1 MKKTVVLA
9 LAVAMVFSFAACD
22 GGNSDIPETTVNP
35 TTSTTPTTYTE
46 PTALLEAVT
55 PEQKKGAY
63 QLSEPG
69 HLAFLAE
76 NPGEDYVLCADIDMG
91 GYVWTPVDTFSGSL
105 DGAISSVY
113 NFTISNLVI
122 KATAGDTNVGFFRVL
137 TGTVNNVNFENITVT
152 AAGTF
157 CGNLGVVAGQ
167 SDCKL
172 TNVTVK
178 DCGITVTA
186 KDANIGMISGKNSGG
201 IYNSFSSGTLQVMLD
216 GGTTYVG
223 GIVGAMDGIV
233 RDIESRVS
241 LDVSGAGTAGAAG
254 GIAGRL
260 NNHGITVNYGG
271 SINVKT
277 DDTFTAGTLAGEL
290 SKGGI
295 STGFNC
301 ATQVQ
306 ITGAA
311 QLDAYVGKAADDVKI
326 SDCWTRDLSDS
337 NIPEAELA
345 LRQQVVDY
353 MYRTCTFRWIPT
365 KDMSYSD
372 SCASRHAQKWKAGTI
387 YFGPPYAH
395 LALSLEAMDALVG
408 DDGVLDESV
417 PAENFHYFFG
427 SDCADSM
434 YWAYSQISSKVT
446 YTLTNNG
453 ICTNGMLPVGGF
465 DVTSTTSTAD
475 ICKANGAEKIYEAY
489 ACVRPGDAL
498 LFAPG
503 HFRMA
508 AESAYVF
515 RNADGT
521 IDPDKSYIVT
531 HEQGSL
537 GYAMEARHSS
547 CLTNTKYTFA
557 RLFAD
562 KYIPLTIEAFTTG
575 ADEITVSTT
584 NTAADKTGL
593 ASGIVS
599 SNYRLNWVTLKIT
612 DSTGKETYNRTFF
625 VFNDNESNTDS
636 FDLSFFKEDINAL
649 GLVAGSMYTYSVEVG
664 VASKTVPVQSFDFT
678 A

>member
-1 MKKTVVLA
+1 MKKAGLLILA
-9 LAVAMVFSFAACD
+9 AMMIFCVAACGD
-22 GGNSDIPETTVNP
+22 GGPDIPETTV
-35 TTSTTPTTYTE
+35 TTTTTVATTYTE
-46 PTALLEAVT
+46 PAFVLEPVT

-69 HLAFLAE
+69 HLVFLAE
-76 NPGEDYVLCADIDMG
+76 NPGEDYVLCCDIDMG

-105 DGAISSVY
+105 DGKISSAY

-122 KATAGDTNVGFFRVL
+122 KAASQDANVGFFRVL
-137 TGTVNNVNFENITVT
+137 TGTVSNINFEDITVT

-157 CGNLGVVAGQ
+157 SGNLGVVAGQ
-167 SDCKL
+167 SNSKL
-172 TNVTVK
+172 TNVAVK
-178 DCGITVTA
+178 DSSITVSA
-186 KDANIGMISGKNSGG
+186 RDANVGMITGKNTGG
-201 IYNSFSSGTLQVMLD
+201 IYNSFTSGTLMVNLA

-223 GIVGAMDGIV
+223 GAVGAADGIV
-233 RDIESRVS
+233 RDTESRVS
-241 LDVSGAGTAGAAG
+241 LEVSGAGTAGAAG

-260 NNHGITVNYGG
+260 NNHGITINYGG
-271 SINVKT
+271 ALKVNA
-277 DDTFTAGTLAGEL
+277 DAAFAAGTLAGEL
-290 SKGGI
+290 SKGSI

-301 ATQVQ
+301 ATTVQV
-306 ITGAA
+306 TGAA
-311 QLDAYVGKAADDVKI
+311 QLSAYVGKAADDVKI
-326 SDCWTRDLSDS
+326 SDCWTRDLTKND
-337 NIPEAELA
+337 IPEAELA
-345 LRQQVVDY
+345 LRKQVVDY

-365 KDMSYSD
+365 KDMRYSD
-372 SCASRHAQKWKAGTI
+372 SCASKHAQSWKAGTI

-395 LALSLEAMDALVG
+395 LSLSLEAMDALVG
-408 DDGVLDESV
+408 DDGMLDASV

-446 YTLTNNG
+446 YTLTENA
-453 ICTNGMLPVGGF
+453 ICTNGMLPVGGY
-465 DVTSTTSTAD
+465 DVTSTTSTAA
-475 ICKANGAEKIYEAY
+475 ICSDNGAEKMYEAY

-498 LFAPG
+498 LFGPG

-521 IDPDKSYIVT
+521 IDPQKSYIVT

-562 KYIPLTIEAFTTG
+562 KYIPLTIEAFTVG
-575 ADEITVSTT
+575 ADEIQVSTT
-584 NTAADKTGL
+584 NTVTDKTGL
-593 ASGIVS
+593 AAGVVS
-599 SNYRLNWVTLKIT
+599 SNYRINWVALKIT
-612 DSTGKETYNRTFF
+612 DAAGKVIYNRTFF

-636 FDLSFFKEDINAL
+636 FDLSFFKEDIEAL
-649 GLVAGSMYTYSVEVG
+649 ELVAGAQYTYTVEVG
-664 VASKTVPVQSFDFT
+664 VASKTVPVQSFTFT